1 MTIEKA
7 RKSGRPAGKET
18 KVTRN
23 PFVLVPVGLVKLLQF
38 LAAIGRAGGLQ

>member
-1 MTIEKA
+1 VRKKKA

-18 KVTRN
+18 KVTRT
-23 PFVLVPVGLVKLLQF
+23 PFVIVRVGLVKLLQF

>member
-1 MTIEKA
+1 MKKA
-7 RKSGRPAGKET
+7 RMPGRPAGKET

-23 PFVLVPVGLVKLLQF
+23 PFVIVRIGLVKLLQF